1 MIEIAVV
8 IIATCC
14 CLGLVEAMRIARAL
28 ENIESLLRKID
39 KGDKTS

>member
-14 CLGLVEAMRIARAL
+14 CLGLVEAMKISHTL
-28 ENIESLLRKID
+28 DIIESLLRKID